1 MLWIPASDHQMD
13 PMNSFVSRVPDY
25 GAALHQTI
33 DTMKGTGTRTQLL
46 ISVSLCILV
55 SSCCTP
61 GVKPEDANLFQA
73 SCGLASGEF
82 DRQLESDRNRAASSR
97 QVLDEEKSRSQTL
110 KTDLLT
116 RKAERDRLLTELD
129 EMEDENRRIEAQIG
143 HMRADSAKARQQ
155 RTDLQAELV
164 RIQGQV
170 EALKQKTSV
179 EQDALHQ
186 YQSEASRLKQ
196 EIEILRMIISVQ

>member
-1 MLWIPASDHQMD
+1 MLWTQASDHQMD
-13 PMNSFVSRVPDY
+13 PMNNFVSRVL
-25 GAALHQTI
+25 GHI
-33 DTMKGTGTRTQLL
+33 KGTGIRTQLL
-46 ISVSLCILV
+46 VSVSLCILV

-73 SCGLASGEF
+73 SCGIASGEF
-82 DRQLESDRNRAASSR
+82 DRQLESDRNQADSSR
-97 QVLDEEKSRSQTL
+97 QALEEEKSRSQTL
-110 KTDLLT
+110 KTDLVT
-116 RKAERDRLLTELD
+116 RKAERDRLLKELD
-129 EMEDENRRIEAQIG
+129 EMEKDNRRIEEQIG
-143 HMRADSAKARQQ
+143 QMRADSVKAKQQ